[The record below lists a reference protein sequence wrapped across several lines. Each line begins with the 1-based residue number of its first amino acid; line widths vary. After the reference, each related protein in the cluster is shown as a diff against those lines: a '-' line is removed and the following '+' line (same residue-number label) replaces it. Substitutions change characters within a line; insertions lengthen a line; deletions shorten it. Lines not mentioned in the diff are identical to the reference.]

1 MGRLVHGPR
10 SKQHQSSDK
19 STTYKCD
26 KAARLSL
33 WHVLKAVAAY
43 FTDEP
48 ISKRSQGEIM
58 AGYIAIA
65 VAIVVILI
73 PIIIYNRLIA
83 LKQTRQNAFADID
96 VQLKQRCDLI
106 PNLV

>member
-1 MGRLVHGPR
+1 M
-10 SKQHQSSDK
+10 
-19 STTYKCD
+19 
-26 KAARLSL
+26 
-33 WHVLKAVAAY
+33 LKAVAAY

-48 ISKRSQGEIM
+48 ISKQSQREIM

-83 LKQTRQNAFADID
+83 LEQTRQDAFADID
-96 VQLKQRCDLI
+96 VQTEIALRSG
-106 PNLV
+106 PEPG